1 MAKRAQSLEK
11 ISYLCR
17 QFTKPISLNMNQKL
31 IITLLLALFFVPV
44 NMEAKKN
51 KKEQEVPQ
59 LLNYPSAELSEYRLH
74 GGNVV
79 VQGQLVLP
87 EDAKKEGVPQ
97 EALNQLN
104 GRFTVIMR
112 NYIVSK
118 EKTSVIEFKNDGT
131 FSMNVFVPY
140 PMQVLVYPLGTVYAC
155 PGDTVNVSLD
165 ITKQTREESVKF
177 DGTGLSGEVTR
188 LLQVIDPKYCK
199 PDWSNNV
206 HEKGPDSLMAWK
218 DDQVAQMDE
227 LVRQMNTGLPELA
240 GCSPLA
246 SDILRTHI
254 LAERLKYILDYYMR
268 AEHNLRKDSTFDM
281 NTYWQQFFS
290 FVAPREKYLTDSPLL
305 MIAADDFF
313 FNRVEFKLFRPLRA
327 ARVLEYI
334 PFEYDPKVAEQIAQE
349 KHVYSR
355 EFRMNVMNELHEKL
369 NLSPTDFSAQ
379 VCQLRDLVSMT
390 KWHKDQYDTVA
401 DDFAATMAVVSH
413 PELVRQGIL
422 AYRDYIKENEIKVV
436 EDKPLTKGDSIF
448 QRIIEPYK
456 GNVLYIDFWEMSCG
470 PCRAGMLHM
479 RDEVEANKDKPVK
492 YLYVTD
498 DTPEQ
503 CKSFLEPNNIKGEHI
518 YITRSEWGYLQEKF
532 QFTGIPFV
540 LIYDKQG
547 RRRDDMTVEQLLE

>member
-1 MAKRAQSLEK
+1 MNKK
-11 ISYLCR
+11 II
-17 QFTKPISLNMNQKL
+17 FAI
-31 IITLLLALFFVPV
+31 LLAMLLAPLG
-44 NMEAKKN
+44 MEAKKKVN
-51 KKEQEVPQ
+51 KEQEVPQ

-79 VQGQLVLP
+79 VQGHIVLP
-87 EDAKKEGVPQ
+87 EEAKGQKIPQ
-97 EALNQLN
+97 EVLNQLN

-112 NYIVSK
+112 NYIVNK

-131 FSMNVFVPY
+131 FSINVYVPY
-140 PMQVLVYPLGTVYAC
+140 PMFVLVYPMGTVYAC
-155 PGDTVNVSLD
+155 PGDTVNITLD
-165 ITKQTREESVKF
+165 TTKKTKEEGVKF

-188 LLQVIDPKYCK
+188 LIKQIDDKYCK
-199 PDWSNNV
+199 FDRSNNV

-227 LVRQMNTGLPELA
+227 LVRQINTGLPELA

-254 LAERLKYILDYYMR
+254 LAERLKYIIDYYMR
-268 AEHNLRKDSTFDM
+268 GEYNLRNDSTI
-281 NTYWQQFFS
+281 NREAYWQQFFS

-305 MIAADDFF
+305 MIACDEFF
-313 FNRVEFKLFRPLRA
+313 FNRVEFQLFRPMRVE
-327 ARVLEYI
+327 RVLDYI
-334 PFEYDPKVAEQIAQE
+334 PFEYDPKIAETIAQE

-355 EFRMNVMNELHEKL
+355 EFRMNAMKELHEKL

-379 VCQLRDLVSMT
+379 VCQLRDFISTT

-401 DDFAATMAVVSH
+401 DDFAATMAVISH

-436 EDKPLTKGDSIF
+436 EDKLLTKGDSIL

-456 GNVLYIDFWEMSCG
+456 GNVLYVDFWEMSCG

-498 DTPEQ
+498 DTPEH

-518 YITRSEWGYLQEKF
+518 FITRSEWGYLQEKF

-540 LIYDKQG
+540 VIYDKQG
-547 RRRDDMTVEQLLE
+547 KRRENVTVEQLLKE